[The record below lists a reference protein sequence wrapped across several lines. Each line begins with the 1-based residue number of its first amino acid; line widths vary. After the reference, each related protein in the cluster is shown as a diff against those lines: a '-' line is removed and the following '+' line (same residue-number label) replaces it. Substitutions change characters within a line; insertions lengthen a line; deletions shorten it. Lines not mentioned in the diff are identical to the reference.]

1 MDKKLERL
9 SFRTTEENH
18 KHLKAIQDRYDLS
31 VGNII
36 HRMILSFAKDGDVE
50 KTFKSIMK

>member
-9 SFRTTEENH
+9 SFRTTEDNI
-18 KHLKAIQDRYDLS
+18 KHLNAIKERYDLS

-36 HRMILSFAKDGDVE
+36 HRMILSYAQDGDVE
-50 KTFKSIMK
+50 KTFKKIMK

>member
-9 SFRTTEENH
+9 SFRTTEDNI
-18 KHLKAIQDRYDLS
+18 KHLNAIKERYDLS

-36 HRMILSFAKDGDVE
+36 HRMILSYAQDGDVE